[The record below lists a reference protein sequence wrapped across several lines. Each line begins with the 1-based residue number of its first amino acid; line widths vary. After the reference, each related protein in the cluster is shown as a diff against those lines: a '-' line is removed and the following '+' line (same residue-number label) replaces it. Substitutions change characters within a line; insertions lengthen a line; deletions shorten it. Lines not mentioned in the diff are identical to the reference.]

1 MQPDIRQ
8 IAINMARTDGLI
20 NITRVGLCSA
30 AGIPDGSF
38 AHVVGSTFTEFIE
51 SLRTDPTVQSSP
63 PIGAAGRRRTNP
75 ELRREHIL
83 ESAVAVARKHGYRR
97 VTKVLI
103 AEEAGVSHALV
114 NRYFH
119 TMNQVRQAVM
129 RRAVQL
135 EIPEIVA
142 QGLADDMGE
151 ARKAPEELKRKAL
164 QTLAG

>member
-1 MQPDIRQ
+1 MDIRT
-8 IAINMARTDGLI
+8 IAINLAKTDGLI
-20 NITRVGLCSA
+20 NITRVGLCEA

-38 AHVVGSTFTEFIE
+38 AHVVGMTFGEFIE
-51 SLRTDPTVQSSP
+51 SLRTDPAVQSASP
-63 PIGAAGRRRTNP
+63 AGRLNRRRTNR
-75 ELRREHIL
+75 ELRKEHLI
-83 ESAVAVARKHGYRR
+83 ESGIRVAGRVGYRA
-97 VTKVLI
+97 VTKILI

-119 TMNQVRQAVM
+119 TMNQVRQAIM

-142 QGLADDMGE
+142 QGLADRDTQ
-151 ARKAPEELKRKAL
+151 ALKAPEELKRRAL